1 MADEDGKSIAAGM
14 LNGTQYIETAGSDFT
29 MAVILEP
36 DGELTIVNH
45 DTRQYATLPASEQ
58 ALFARLMRLQGEEP
72 IDFQAMFGDL
82 ASRIPLI
89 PTPERLLSEG
99 YEKSAGEWDGRPADV
114 YTSGKNAYYF
124 SGRTLLASITKAG
137 AMTYSVFTED
147 PEPYIYKHIH
157 EEYSRIDFFI
167 FMTMMMSSGTVV

>member
-45 DTRQYATLPASEQ
+45 DTHQYASLSASEQ
-58 ALFARLMRLQGEEP
+58 KVFARLMRLQGEEP

-89 PTPERLLSEG
+89 PTPERLLAEG
-99 YEKSAGEWDGRPADV
+99 YKKSAGEWDGRPADV

-124 SGRTLLASITKAG
+124 SGRTLLASVTKAG
-137 AMTYSVFTED
+137 EMTFSVFTED